1 MDFAQRYEKQFEIAY
16 GIDPEYTGLS
26 TDEELVET
34 SPTKLNWKGPMNLS
48 SVNPVK
54 LYSMESFNPV
64 SLQSIPCIVTT
75 IEEMTDEFKIHEIRP
90 KQNIW
95 LRKMNKLHI
104 ISGPIG
110 IVVECKVEII
120 TNFKRDRRSL
130 SKPILHLSEIR
141 NAITE
146 FGNELPELSKK
157 TLHVIAETAGTP
169 NLQSIEKRWVK
180 LYLKPKAPFATQYNQ
195 TSSMV
200 ESIARFWPQQQK
212 QELPLTTGKI
222 LSVIHDRNAKKTNK
236 AAASTTNSTTR
247 SFQL

>member
-1 MDFAQRYEKQFEIAY
+1 
-16 GIDPEYTGLS
+16 
-26 TDEELVET
+26 
-34 SPTKLNWKGPMNLS
+34 MNLS

-75 IEEMTDEFKIHEIRP
+75 IEMTDEFKIHEIRP

-169 NLQSIEKRWVK
+169 HLQSIEKRLVK

-195 TSSMV
+195 TSSLV

-222 LSVIHDRNAKKTNK
+222 LSVIPTEMEGRPTKPPPAPPIQQPKVSSFKKK
-236 AAASTTNSTTR
+236 IAPPRPPPPAI
-247 SFQL
+247 